1 MTKPQQK
8 VDTSLP
14 SVVTSTKKSIK
25 W

>member
-25 W
+25 